1 MPDAIVVII
10 DLPLWNALATRL
22 LAPES
27 IEENALDAAPRMF
40 DHADEANPTRL
51 ENGALSQPMADDA
64 IERMPDQADDANPVT
79 CDHADPAT
87 PATHLNGAETN
98 EYADEPMDAT
108 AFQPDETMPVIP
120 FHAELAI
127 CAPVESALDRVD
139 TTCEPT
145 DFRPSHIHRTPS
157 SIRPNT

>member
-10 DLPLWNALATRL
+10 DLPLVKAPVTNPRK
-22 LAPES
+22 PES
-27 IEENALDAAPRMF
+27 IDENALDAAPRMV
-40 DHADEANPTRL
+40 DHADDAKLTRL
-51 ENGALSQPMADDA
+51 ANGDLSQPVADVA

-87 PATHLNGAETN
+87 PATHLNGAEAN
-98 EYADEPMDAT
+98 EYADELMDAT

-127 CAPVESALDRVD
+127 CAPVESAPESVD
-139 TTCEPT
+139 TTREPI

-157 SIRPNT
+157 SILWKT